1 VELSHLQKLRAWE
14 LDLVVRTVPLGSRIL
29 EVGAGT
35 GWQAKMLSER
45 GFDIVAIDLADAPS
59 EEPKIW
65 PVQAYNGRI
74 LPFETASFDVIF
86 SSNVLEHVAQVEEFQ
101 SELRRVLR
109 PGGLAIHVLPT
120 PAWRFWSCLTH
131 YPSVWTAYAKQA
143 RALLRGGNRGA
154 PAETTRRTIGGV
166 KKRMLT
172 RLLVPDRHGA
182 RGWTALS
189 ELLLFSRRRWL
200 TLFRRAGW
208 IVEQC
213 YPTRLFYSGY
223 AIFGSRLGLNERHR
237 ASYVLGSA
245 CYVYVLRALNNPLAH
260 GLGDWAGKRDAL
272 A

>member
-14 LDLVVRTVPLGSRIL
+14 LDLVARTIPLGSRIL

-35 GWQAKMLSER
+35 GWQAKILSER

-65 PVQAYNGRI
+65 PVQAYDGRI

-120 PAWRFWSCLTH
+120 PSWRFWSCLTH
-131 YPSVWTAYAKQA
+131 YPSVWTAFAKQA
-143 RALLRGGNRGA
+143 VALLRGGDRGA
-154 PAETTRRTIGGV
+154 LAAATRGV
-166 KKRMLT
+166 IRGEKNRMLA
-172 RLLVPDRHGA
+172 RLLWPDRHGE

-189 ELLLFSRRRWL
+189 ELLLFRRRRWL

-208 IVEQC
+208 VVEQC

-223 AIFGSRLGLNERHR
+223 AVFGTRLGLAERHR
-237 ASYVLGSA
+237 ASHVLGSA
-245 CYVYVLRALNNPLAH
+245 CRVYVLRAPE
-260 GLGDWAGKRDAL
+260 
-272 A
+272 